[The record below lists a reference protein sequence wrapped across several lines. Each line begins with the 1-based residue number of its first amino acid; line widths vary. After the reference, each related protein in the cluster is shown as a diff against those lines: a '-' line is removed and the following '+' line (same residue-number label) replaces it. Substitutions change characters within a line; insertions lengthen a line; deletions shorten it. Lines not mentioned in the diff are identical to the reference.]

1 MTGGS
6 GSVEKNTVLILD
18 DVESVANLLHK
29 VASKEQLAV
38 IKSYGNAD
46 ALRALEEPG
55 LIKRLKVAFLDLMVG
70 TESGLVVYRHLRSLS
85 PTLPIV
91 LMSGYVF
98 NVVIPPILARDRYT
112 VFMLKPF
119 ELALARSLMR
129 DPLSHGGNLLQRPLD
144 VTFE

>member
-1 MTGGS
+1 MTGGL
-6 GSVEKNTVLILD
+6 GAVEKNTVLILD
-18 DVESVANLLHK
+18 DVEAVAHLLHK

-38 IKSYGNAD
+38 IKSFSNAD
-46 ALRALEEPG
+46 ALSALEEPG
-55 LIKRLKVAFLDLMVG
+55 LIKRLRVAFLDLMVG
-70 TESGLVVYRHLRSLS
+70 TESGLVVYRRLRELS

-119 ELALARSLMR
+119 ELAVARSLMH

-144 VTFE
+144 ATFE